1 MNTITSKLGRKDK
14 RADEQFVA
22 NLCQA
27 LRSGNTKK
35 NSCLLAGCS
44 ETQLYKWLRDPD
56 CEIEG
61 TLANQFAE
69 SIKKSMAEAQNR
81 NIVLIQKAA
90 QTNWTAAAWYLERSD
105 PENWGKREKHEVS
118 GPDGKP
124 IETIAITERA
134 LDDANLETVLQKY
147 SQAQKYKS
155 ALRNN

>member
-14 RADEQFVA
+14 RNDEQFVA

-27 LRSGNTKK
+27 LKSGNTKK
-35 NSCLLAGCS
+35 NACLLAGCS
-44 ETQLYKWLRDPD
+44 ETQLYKWLRDSD
-56 CEIEG
+56 AEIPG

-69 SIKKSMAEAQNR
+69 SIKKSQAEAQNR

-105 PENWGKREKHEVS
+105 PNNWGKREKHEVS

-134 LDDANLETVLQKY
+134 LDDANLETVLSKY
-147 SQAQKYKS
+147 TQAQQYKS